1 MTCDATRS
9 LLTDYIKDEL
19 TRPESDN
26 VASHLTICEAC
37 RTQEAEIRKN
47 FGLLRLAAG
56 RTPAPAPAVWDR
68 INDAVDDLEA
78 APARVSAWVWRT
90 FAAAAALLIAASA
103 FSLFGPGSPASPAP
117 VARLER
123 VGDGVA
129 VYRAS
134 GGAREAM
141 KPGASLS
148 TGETLALDPGAAA
161 VFAIEGVGRF
171 RVAGGTTLRMA
182 DSRTIELQSGEVIA
196 DIRPNARGFRI
207 VGPQARAV
215 VLGTLF
221 RVCAAE
227 GRTALTVARGAV
239 TFANGEGSVE
249 VRAGYQSTAGAGT
262 APAAP
267 LELAADAADW
277 DLFASLAPAPRV
289 KLELG
294 AAAPGKPVPFTLI
307 LTSDAPTLVESVVSE
322 RTYVILTLEDPAGAR
337 RLVRLSAADLTAS
350 WDLPPRN
357 GLVSIDRQNR
367 LVLKGRLPAPD
378 VAGSWTASALFAS
391 GGREESW
398 AGYAESAAEKLEV
411 QR

>member
-9 LLTDYIKDEL
+9 LLTDYVKDEL
-19 TRPESDN
+19 ARPESEN
-26 VASHLTICEAC
+26 VASHLTICDAC
-37 RTQEAEIRKN
+37 RTQEAEIREN
-47 FGLLRLAAG
+47 FGLLRLAIG

-78 APARVSAWVWRT
+78 APTRVSAWVWRT
-90 FAAAAALLIAASA
+90 FAAAAALLIAASS
-103 FSLFGPGSPASPAP
+103 FSLFGPDAPVSSVP

-123 VGDGVA
+123 MGEGVA

-134 GGAREAM
+134 GGAREPM
-141 KPGASLS
+141 KAGATLAP
-148 TGETLALDPGAAA
+148 GETLALDPGAAA
-161 VFAIEGVGRF
+161 VFAIDGVGRF
-171 RVAGGTTLRMA
+171 RVAGGTTLRMS

-196 DIRPNARGFRI
+196 DIHPNARGFRI

-221 RVCAAE
+221 RVCVAG

-249 VRAGYQSTAGAGT
+249 VRAGCQSTAAAGA

-277 DLFASLAPAPRV
+277 DLFASLAPTPRV
-289 KLELG
+289 KLEFA
-294 AAAPGKPVPFTLI
+294 AAAPGRPVPFTLV
-307 LTSDAPTLVESVVSE
+307 LTSDAPTLVESAVSE

-337 RLVRLSAADLTAS
+337 RLVRLSAADLTAAC
-350 WDLPPRN
+350 DLPARN

-367 LVLKGRLPAPD
+367 LVLTGRLPALETP
-378 VAGSWTASALFAS
+378 GRWTASALFAS

-398 AGYAESAAEKLEV
+398 AGYAESPVEKLEV
-411 QR
+411 RR

>member
-9 LLTDYIKDEL
+9 LLTDYVKDEL

-26 VASHLTICEAC
+26 VASHLKICEAC
-37 RTQEAEIRKN
+37 RTQEAEIREN
-47 FGLLRLAAG
+47 FGLLRLAIG
-56 RTPAPAPAVWDR
+56 PTPAPAPAVWDR

-90 FAAAAALLIAASA
+90 FAAAAAFLIAASA
-103 FSLFGPGSPASPAP
+103 FSLFGPSDPASTVP

-123 VGDGVA
+123 VGEGVA

-134 GGAREAM
+134 GGGREAM
-141 KPGASLS
+141 KPGASLAM
-148 TGETLALDPGAAA
+148 GETLTLDPGAAA
-161 VFAIEGVGRF
+161 VFAIDGVGRF

-182 DSRTIELQSGEVIA
+182 DSRTIELHSGEVIA
-196 DIRPNARGFRI
+196 EIKPSARGFRI

-221 RVCAAE
+221 RVCAAG

-239 TFANGEGSVE
+239 TFANGEGSIE
-249 VRAGYQSTAGAGT
+249 VHAGYQSTAAAGA

-277 DLFASLAPAPRV
+277 DLFASLAPAPLVR
-289 KLELG
+289 LEL
-294 AAAPGKPVPFTLI
+294 AAATPGKPVPFTLV
-307 LTSDAPTLVESVVSE
+307 LTSDAPTLVESAISE

-337 RLVRLSAADLTAS
+337 RLVRLSASDLAAS
-350 WDLPPRN
+350 CDLPARN

-367 LVLKGRLPAPD
+367 LVLKGQLPALDAP
-378 VAGSWTASALFAS
+378 GSWTASALFAS

-398 AGYAESAAEKLEV
+398 AGYAESAVEKLEV
-411 QR
+411 KR